1 MFTEVIIALVAVAL
15 VQAFV
20 VKPFGVPSQ
29 SMEQTLH
36 IGDRILVNRL
46 DDDITR
52 GDVVVFGHGNTWQE
66 KELPPASNVVTRAL
80 RAFGDLTGIGP
91 SSTAYTVKRVIGLPG
106 QKVACCS
113 TDGKVTVDGQPL
125 DEPYIYEDLPFT
137 PGTLDCSSSPRSPRC
152 FPEITVPRENLI
164 VLGDHRSRVG
174 RLGHRV
180 PRRHRGAGV
189 CPVRAEGTRRRAR
202 RAPVLAAGR
211 HRPPPA
217 LTGRRPK
224 QPGCA
229 VRHAEA
235 PAQHRLAPAR
245 PGVGQRGDQHRGPH
259 PGLVIRPWRRR
270 RGCVGRQRW

>member
-1 MFTEVIIALVAVAL
+1 MFTEVIIALIAVAL

-113 TDGKVTVDGQPL
+113 TDGKVTVDGQAL

-164 VLGDHRSRVG
+164 VLGDHRSESADSVIG
-174 RLGHRV
+174 C
-180 PRRHRGAGV
+180 RGATEGPECARFV
-189 CPVRAEGTRRRAR
+189 PKERVVGPV
-202 RAPVLAAGR
+202 VLR
-211 HRPPPA
+211 FWP
-217 LTGRRPK
+217 L
-224 QPGCA
+224 
-229 VRHAEA
+229 
-235 PAQHRLAPAR
+235 
-245 PGVGQRGDQHRGPH
+245 GDIGPLPH
-259 PGLVIRPWRRR
+259 
-270 RGCVGRQRW
+270 

>member
-29 SMEQTLH
+29 SMEQTLQ

-137 PGTLDCSSSPRSPRC
+137 PSTLDCSSSPRSPRC
-152 FPEITVPRENLI
+152 FPEITVPRENLL
-164 VLGDHRSRVG
+164 VLGDHRSESADSVIG
-174 RLGHRV
+174 C
-180 PRRHRGAGV
+180 RGATDGPECARFV
-189 CPVRAEGTRRRAR
+189 PKERVVGPV
-202 RAPVLAAGR
+202 VLR
-211 HRPPPA
+211 FWP
-217 LTGRRPK
+217 L
-224 QPGCA
+224 
-229 VRHAEA
+229 
-235 PAQHRLAPAR
+235 
-245 PGVGQRGDQHRGPH
+245 GDIGPLPH
-259 PGLVIRPWRRR
+259 
-270 RGCVGRQRW
+270 

>member
-113 TDGKVTVDGQPL
+113 TDGKVTVDGQAL
-125 DEPYIYEDLPFT
+125 DEPYIHEDLPFT

-164 VLGDHRSRVG
+164 VLGDHRSESADSVIG
-174 RLGHRV
+174 C
-180 PRRHRGAGV
+180 RGATEGPECARFV
-189 CPVRAEGTRRRAR
+189 PKERVVGPV
-202 RAPVLAAGR
+202 VLR
-211 HRPPPA
+211 FWP
-217 LTGRRPK
+217 L
-224 QPGCA
+224 
-229 VRHAEA
+229 
-235 PAQHRLAPAR
+235 
-245 PGVGQRGDQHRGPH
+245 GDIGPLPH
-259 PGLVIRPWRRR
+259 
-270 RGCVGRQRW
+270 